1 LRTPFTFEGRDLYIS
16 SSIGTAFGMLGEVV
30 PADLLRYADVAMY
43 RAKTAG
49 KARCVVFDHSM
60 HAAWIAKA
68 SLESELSAALDRGE
82 LRVVYQPIADLA
94 TGAVVGAEALARWQ
108 HPTRGLV
115 LPLEFLPLAEETG
128 LILPLGQWVLE
139 EACRQAAL
147 WQRTVSG
154 GLPTTPMT
162 VSVNLSARQ
171 FQQPDLVQHVEH
183 ALVSAGLDPAC
194 LRLEIIEGVLIDDA
208 RAALAKLESLRAL
221 GVRVTI
227 DDYGS
232 GQASL
237 SSLRRM
243 PVRSLKFDPS
253 FLGGLDPEAV
263 QVVRAVVMMAHTL
276 GLEVSAEGI
285 ETDEQLARLREADLD
300 RGQGFLFSRP
310 LTADAM
316 SRLLQR
322 GVPLIA

>member
-1 LRTPFTFEGRDLYIS
+1 MS
-16 SSIGTAFGMLGEVV
+16 
-30 PADLLRYADVAMY
+30 
-43 RAKTAG
+43 RAKSAG

-60 HAAWIAKA
+60 HAAWVARA
-68 SLESELSAALDRGE
+68 SLESELSAALEQGQ

-94 TGAVVGAEALARWQ
+94 TGAIVGAEALARWQ

-115 LPLEFLPLAEETG
+115 LPLDFLPLAEETG
-128 LILPLGQWVLE
+128 LILPMGQWVLE

-147 WQRTVSG
+147 WQLARPG
-154 GLPTTPMT
+154 GPPLT

-171 FQQPDLVQHVEH
+171 FQQPDLVQQVEH
-183 ALVSAGLDPAC
+183 ALVSADLDPAC
-194 LRLEIIEGVLIDDA
+194 LRLEVVEGVLMDDA
-208 RAALAKLESLRAL
+208 RATLLKLEELRAL

-227 DDYGS
+227 DDFGS
-232 GQASL
+232 GYASL

-253 FLGGLDPEAV
+253 FLGPLDPDAV
-263 QVVRAVVMMAHTL
+263 QVVRAVAMMAHTL

-285 ETDEQLARLREADLD
+285 ETGEQLARLREANLD

-310 LTADAM
+310 LSDDAM
-316 SRLLQR
+316 RLLLQQ
-322 GVPLIA
+322 GLPLIA